1 MTEGSRGVTEV
12 WMRLGGCG
20 LRLGRWWTLGTPTP
34 HLASPLKGGRDELGK
49 GWVLGG
55 WVPACAGMTE
65 GGAGMADEGRGGDGG
80 GACVAEAKAGVS
92 RS

>member
-1 MTEGSRGVTEV
+1 MGKDWVLGWVVPACAGMTGRGAGVTEGSRGVTEV

-49 GWVLGG
+49 GWVLG
-55 WVPACAGMTE
+55 A
-65 GGAGMADEGRGGDGG
+65 
-80 GACVAEAKAGVS
+80 
-92 RS
+92 